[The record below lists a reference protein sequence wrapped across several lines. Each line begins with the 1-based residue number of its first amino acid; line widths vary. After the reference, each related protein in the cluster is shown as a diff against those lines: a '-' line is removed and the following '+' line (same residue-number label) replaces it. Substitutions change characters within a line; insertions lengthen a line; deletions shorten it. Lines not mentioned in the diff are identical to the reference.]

1 MGTDETDLQAYVQK
15 KIANGEFGSAEEFAA
30 EAIRVYRDLESGHEA
45 LRKEIQRRI
54 AESDAGRSGPLVIE
68 EIKAELAAELH
79 EDGSPK

>member
-15 KIANGEFGSAEEFAA
+15 KNANGEFGSAEEFAA

-68 EIKAELAAELH
+68 EIKADLAVELH